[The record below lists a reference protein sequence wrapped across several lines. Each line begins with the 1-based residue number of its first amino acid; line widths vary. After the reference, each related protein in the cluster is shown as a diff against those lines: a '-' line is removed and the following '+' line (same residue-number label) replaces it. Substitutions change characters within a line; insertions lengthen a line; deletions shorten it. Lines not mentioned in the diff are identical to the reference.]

1 MSSRDDNDVEDL
13 IWATIIMA
21 IATFCAP
28 GLTTVSLVKLFL
40 MPSLD
45 TGQVW
50 TFGILLTCIE
60 LTILSALMG
69 FKEGLVAHLLAC
81 GSMAVI
87 MLIAAFGF
95 KASWPGTLISC
106 LGLFG

>member
-1 MSSRDDNDVEDL
+1 MSDDEKNTEDL
-13 IWATIIMA
+13 IWATIVMA

-40 MPSLD
+40 MPSLHA
-45 TGQVW
+45 GQVW
-50 TFGILLTCIE
+50 TFGILLTCIA

-69 FKEGLVAHLLAC
+69 FKEGLVAHLMVC
-81 GSMAVI
+81 GSMAVT

-95 KASWPGTLISC
+95 NAAWPGTLVSC
-106 LGLFG
+106 LGLF